1 MSEYMFEYFLSHFLS
16 CETLKS
22 LISVRKK
29 MNLQTLK
36 EIFKM
41 TKCIYIIQESEGGGH
56 VLREI
61 KSTTYL
67 GSLIGIS
74 QPLYYFRIF
83 VNDSPYIFPCRTL
96 HSYILHNSNEIQKT
110 VSYSTQFSNNHKC
123 RFKIKVI
130 FDLVPTGQSKLVY

>member
-1 MSEYMFEYFLSHFLS
+1 
-16 CETLKS
+16 
-22 LISVRKK
+22 
-29 MNLQTLK
+29 
-36 EIFKM
+36 M

-56 VLREI
+56 VLREM

-96 HSYILHNSNEIQKT
+96 HSYILHINSNRIQKT
-110 VSYSTQFSNNHKC
+110 ISYSTQFSNNHKC
-123 RFKIKVI
+123 RTK
-130 FDLVPTGQSKLVY
+130 SKLHLI